1 MLLWQRHI
9 AATITSFA
17 TNPIATMPAIQE
29 LLEQRAKLDKEIAQA
44 QSTLRADALTK
55 IQALM
60 AEADLSLSDLRD
72 AFARTGMTKAARA
85 SVGAPKGGKVAP
97 KYRNAETGDTWSGR
111 GLQPNWL
118 KAAIADGKKL
128 EDFAI

>member
-1 MLLWQRHI
+1 MSSL
-9 AATITSFA
+9 
-17 TNPIATMPAIQE
+17 QE

-44 QSTLRADALTK
+44 QSTLRSDALAK

-60 AEADLSLSDLRD
+60 AEAGLSLSDLRD
-72 AFARTGMTKAARA
+72 AFGGAASTKAARA
-85 SVGAPKGGKVAP
+85 PAAAPKVGSKVAP
-97 KYRNAETGDTWSGR
+97 KYRNTATGDTWSGR

-118 KAAIADGKKL
+118 KAALAEGKKL